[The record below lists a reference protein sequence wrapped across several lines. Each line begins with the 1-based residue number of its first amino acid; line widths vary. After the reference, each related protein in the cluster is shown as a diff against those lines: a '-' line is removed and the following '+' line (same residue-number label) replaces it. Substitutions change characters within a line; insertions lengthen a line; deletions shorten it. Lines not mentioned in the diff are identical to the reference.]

1 MIRITK
7 DPDERRNE
15 IIDAAEKLFLSQ
27 GFVKTA
33 VSDIVHKIGVAQGLF
48 YYYFKSKGEV
58 LDAIAERYAER
69 MIQRVEVIANDST
82 MNAVVKISQIFT
94 EIFAISKGKEELIDH
109 IHQEPYEEMHRRL
122 TLKTLEKLIPI
133 FSAIIREGMGQGL
146 FRQGNPEAFAE
157 ILLSGI
163 AYYLNKATCEHWGEP
178 EFDAKLRIALVV
190 WEQALG
196 APQDSLQL
204 TGAGMKS

>member
-15 IIDAAEKLFLSQ
+15 IIDVAEELFLSQ
-27 GFVKTA
+27 GFAKTA

-58 LDAIAERYAER
+58 LDAIVERYAER
-69 MIQRVEVIANDST
+69 MIQKIEVIANDSA
-82 MNAVVKISQIFT
+82 MDAVTKICQIFT
-94 EIFAISKGKEELIDH
+94 VMFEAGKGKGELVDH
-109 IHQEPYEEMHRRL
+109 IHQKPYEEMHRRL

-133 FSAIIREGMGQGL
+133 FSVIIRSGMSQGL
-146 FRQGNPEAFAE
+146 FRQGNPEALAE

-163 AYYLNKATCEHWGEP
+163 AYYLNKAFGEYWGEP
-178 EFDAKLRIALVV
+178 EFNAKLQVTLNVL
-190 WEQALG
+190 EQALG
-196 APQDSLQL
+196 APKGSLQL
-204 TGAGMKS
+204 TVQV